1 MKQEEID
8 KAAKANALI
17 ELEKFAAT
25 KERFKLSCKN
35 SFIRGFEI
43 AQEMQEQE
51 KEDFAIGFAEWI
63 VNSYYSYNF
72 AINMFQH
79 RHKEIY
85 KTTKELL
92 EIYKKEKGL

>member
-1 MKQEEID
+1 MKL
-8 KAAKANALI
+8 K
-17 ELEKFAAT
+17 EKFESSDLLISRPKRVLKQIKIT
-25 KERFKLSCKN
+25 DE
-35 SFIRGFEI
+35 
-43 AQEMQEQE
+43 
-51 KEDFAIGFAEWI
+51 FAIGFAEWI
-63 VNSYYSYNF
+63 ANSYYSYNF